1 VDAGGLND
9 SWIAHHGLT
18 VEYLEQNHPAVIVI
32 ASFTDASSRWGE
44 MAACLEGFAKS
55 RRYLFAFSSPRPP
68 HLEFYVAPWVP
79 ESLAIVES
87 IEHAERAATEPRQA
101 GSDTAPPP

>member
-1 VDAGGLND
+1 
-9 SWIAHHGLT
+9 
-18 VEYLEQNHPAVIVI
+18 
-32 ASFTDASSRWGE
+32 

-87 IEHAERAATEPRQA
+87 IEHAERAATEPGQA